1 MTKKVTKNELEQI
14 QKFVK
19 QINNGISELGTI
31 EVQKHNMLHGLG
43 QVQNDLAIFQ
53 NELKD
58 KYGDVKVNLQTGK
71 LESNIV
77 K

>member
-1 MTKKVTKNELEQI
+1 
-14 QKFVK
+14 
-19 QINNGISELGTI
+19 
-31 EVQKHNMLHGLG
+31 MLHGLG